1 LQRYIAR
8 RLLLLPPTLLLLA
21 IFVFVLMRAM
31 PGDVTVA
38 LAGGEYGSISPQE
51 AERLKEELG
60 LNKPIVVQ
68 FGIWLSGLPRGD
80 LGTSLVKR
88 VPVTEILLDKAEVT
102 LSLAL
107 MAVVLSAVWAVPIG
121 VASAVWRGG
130 WFDQGTRV
138 FTAGFMAVPNFWLGI
153 IVILVLARM
162 LDWSPP
168 VQHARLFDDPWEWFQ
183 RLIFPAA
190 VIGIR
195 SGAVISRMTRSTM
208 LDVINGDYVR
218 TAHAKGLSPF
228 TVIVHHAL
236 KNASLPII
244 TMGTLLFAALLDG
257 AVVIEQVFTLPG
269 MGRQIIES
277 VGARDFIMVQG
288 MVFALGTLVML
299 WILVTD
305 LFYAVLDPRIR
316 YE

>member
-1 LQRYIAR
+1 
-8 RLLLLPPTLLLLA
+8 
-21 IFVFVLMRAM
+21 M

-51 AERLKEELG
+51 AERLRDELG
-60 LNKPIVVQ
+60 LNKPLIVQ
-68 FGIWLSGLPRGD
+68 FGIWLGGLPRGD
-80 LGTSLVKR
+80 LGVSLVKR
-88 VPVTEILLDKAEVT
+88 QPVTEILLDKAEVT
-102 LSLAL
+102 LSLAIL
-107 MAVVLSAVWAVPIG
+107 AVIISAAWAVPLG
-121 VASAVWRGG
+121 VVAAIWRGS

-138 FTAGFMAVPNFWLGI
+138 VTAGFMAVPNFWLGI
-153 IVILVLARM
+153 IVVLVLARTF
-162 LDWSPP
+162 DWSPP
-168 VQHARLFDDPWEWFQ
+168 VQHARIFDDPWTSFQ
-183 RLIFPAA
+183 RIIFPAV
-190 VIGIR
+190 VIGFR

-208 LDVINGDYVR
+208 LDVISADYVR

-228 TVIVHHAL
+228 TVVVHHAL

-244 TMGTLLFAALLDG
+244 TLGTLLFAALLDG
-257 AVVIEQVFTLPG
+257 AVVIEQVFALPG

-288 MVFALGTLVML
+288 MVFALGSLIMI
-299 WILVTD
+299 WILLTD